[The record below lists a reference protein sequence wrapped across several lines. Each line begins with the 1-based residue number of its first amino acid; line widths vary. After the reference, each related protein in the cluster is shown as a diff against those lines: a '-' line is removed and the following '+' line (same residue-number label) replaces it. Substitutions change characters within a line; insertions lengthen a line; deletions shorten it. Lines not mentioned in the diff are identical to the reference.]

1 MTKMDSITSD
11 EDVIFMN
18 ETVYFHGFTTEPHS
32 SEIIDL
38 TEDDTENEAVNITHL
53 SETDDIKADTP
64 GKY

>member
-1 MTKMDSITSD
+1 MDSSTSD

-38 TEDDTENEAVNITHL
+38 TKDDNENEAVNITHR
-53 SETDDIKADTP
+53 SESDEQDIKSDTS
-64 GKY
+64 GK